1 MRMRSLGIALSKL
14 ERKKNLDP
22 LLEQYITSGELAS
35 RWLYDIMAFG
45 DISVGCKIVD
55 LGAGNGNL
63 GIGASL
69 LGAGFVT
76 FIEAD
81 KEMCEVAS
89 KNAKTTLQDGTYDI
103 MNIEIG
109 KENPVLNEIDL
120 VISNPPW
127 GRQKEGADSHFLD
140 LISSLGV
147 TAHLM
152 HSAEATHIQKRFEG
166 MGWKVEMYGEADFP
180 IPASFGHH
188 KMMRSST
195 RAGFWRLS
203 PP

>member
-103 MNIEIG
+103 VNIEIG
-109 KENPVLNEIDL
+109 KENPGGAGWPQSGTRWCIAEDDLKEHYYGKVTTGNQRQSYKRARDGLLKKGEMSINE
-120 VISNPPW
+120 
-127 GRQKEGADSHFLD
+127 GFLW
-140 LISSLGV
+140 LTRNKHKIGGV
-147 TAHLM
+147 
-152 HSAEATHIQKRFEG
+152 
-166 MGWKVEMYGEADFP
+166 
-180 IPASFGHH
+180 
-188 KMMRSST
+188 
-195 RAGFWRLS
+195 
-203 PP
+203 